1 MATELYVS
9 GESAHVSRQLKQS
22 EQHGGFLRTCRQ
34 LTPYPWQ
41 RLMVVTA
48 SQTQF

>member
-22 EQHGGFLRTCRQ
+22 EQHGGFL
-34 LTPYPWQ
+34 PYDFYE
-41 RLMVVTA
+41 LVV
-48 SQTQF
+48 S